1 MDIISKIKSCFSP
14 AKLTAREDGENTGRA
29 LELIFKDYLRIKD
42 EIKVSD
48 FRLNGGINFKI
59 DYQGSIVPFWLAVE
73 PAATQLLV
81 EKEVQDA
88 LASIAVGLALGLNL
102 VEISQHL
109 TK

>member
-1 MDIISKIKSCFSP
+1 MDIISKIKSCFRPSKLS
-14 AKLTAREDGENTGRA
+14 AKEGSESAGKA
-29 LELIFKDYLRIKD
+29 LELIFKEYLRIKD

-48 FRLNGGINFKI
+48 FKLNGGINFKI

-73 PAATQLLV
+73 PAATQLIV
-81 EKEVQDA
+81 EKELQDA
-88 LASIAVGLALGLNL
+88 LSSIAVGLALGLNL